1 MGAKRGLLI
10 GVGTLGSLGAVLAIT
25 PPQFG
30 SSASGGLSGGAAAPA
45 GNTSASTTTA
55 APAAAAPA
63 ATQAAASTPAPA
75 ATTATKKSAKKT
87 TTKSTTKS
95 SSASSSAN
103 TSANTTASTPAP
115 AAAATTAAPA
125 PAAAS
130 GASGTYSG
138 AVYQAIEPN
147 GRVWGNVQVTV
158 TLSNG
163 VITAISGVQNPSSR
177 GSYAFSQ
184 MDPYVQ
190 AHKISISTIK
200 STSADS
206 LPYVSQATYSSIA
219 YWESL
224 QSALKKAGI

>member
-30 SSASGGLSGGAAAPA
+30 ASASGGLSGAATT
-45 GNTSASTTTA
+45 GTSGTASATTA

-63 ATQAAASTPAPA
+63 ATQAAATTPAPA
-75 ATTATKKSAKKT
+75 ATTATKKSTKKT
-87 TTKSTTKS
+87 TTKSSTAT
-95 SSASSSAN
+95 
-103 TSANTTASTPAP
+103 TSANATATTPAP
-115 AAAATTAAPA
+115 AATTAAPA
-125 PAAAS
+125 ATKAATSS
-130 GASGTYSG
+130 GASGTYTG

-163 VITAISGVQNPSSR
+163 VITAIYGVQNPSSR

-224 QSALKKAGI
+224 QSALKKAGV

>member
-55 APAAAAPA
+55 APAADAPA

-103 TSANTTASTPAP
+103 ATASTPAP

-224 QSALKKAGI
+224 QSALKKAGV

>member
-63 ATQAAASTPAPA
+63 ATQAATSTPAPA

-103 TSANTTASTPAP
+103 TSASTPAP

-224 QSALKKAGI
+224 QSALKKAGV

>member
-30 SSASGGLSGGAAAPA
+30 SSASGGLSGVATAGTSGAAATT
-45 GNTSASTTTA
+45 NT
-55 APAAAAPA
+55 PAAAAPA
-63 ATQAAASTPAPA
+63 ATQAAANTPAPA
-75 ATTATKKSAKKT
+75 ATTATKKKSTKKT
-87 TTKSTTKS
+87 TTKTSTAT
-95 SSASSSAN
+95 
-103 TSANTTASTPAP
+103 TSGNAIASTP

-125 PAAAS
+125 PAATKAAAPASS
-130 GASGTYSG
+130 GASGTYTG
-138 AVYQAIEPN
+138 GVYQAVEPN

-163 VITAISGVQNPSSR
+163 AISAISGVQSPSSR
-177 GSYAFSQ
+177 GGYAFSQ

-190 AHKISISTIK
+190 AHKISISTIT
-200 STSADS
+200 STSAES
-206 LPYVSQATYSSIA
+206 LPYVSQATYSSMA

-224 QSALKKAGI
+224 QSALKKAGL

>member
-95 SSASSSAN
+95 STASSSAN
-103 TSANTTASTPAP
+103 ATASTPAP
-115 AAAATTAAPA
+115 APAATTAAPA

>member
-30 SSASGGLSGGAAAPA
+30 SSASGGLSGGATTGTSGAAA
-45 GNTSASTTTA
+45 TTT

-63 ATQAAASTPAPA
+63 ATQAAATTPAPA
-75 ATTATKKSAKKT
+75 ATTGTKKKSTKKT
-87 TTKSTTKS
+87 TT
-95 SSASSSAN
+95 N
-103 TSANTTASTPAP
+103 TSTATSSGNATATTPAP
-115 AAAATTAAPA
+115 AATTAAPA
-125 PAAAS
+125 PAATKAAAPAS
-130 GASGTYSG
+130 SGVSGTYTG
-138 AVYQAIEPN
+138 GVYQAVEPN

-163 VITAISGVQNPSSR
+163 VISAISGVQSPSSR
-177 GSYAFSQ
+177 GGYAFSQ

-190 AHKISISTIK
+190 AHKISISTIT
-200 STSADS
+200 STSAGS
-206 LPYVSQATYSSIA
+206 LPYVSQATYSSMA

-224 QSALKKAGI
+224 QSALKKAGL

>member
-55 APAAAAPA
+55 APAAAARA
-63 ATQAAASTPAPA
+63 ATQAATSTPAPA

-95 SSASSSAN
+95 SNASSSAN
-103 TSANTTASTPAP
+103 ATASTPAP

-224 QSALKKAGI
+224 QSALKKAGV

>member
-63 ATQAAASTPAPA
+63 ATQAAASTPAPT

-103 TSANTTASTPAP
+103 ATASTPAP

-224 QSALKKAGI
+224 QSALKKAGV

>member
-103 TSANTTASTPAP
+103 ATASTPAP

-224 QSALKKAGI
+224 QSALKKAGV

>member
-103 TSANTTASTPAP
+103 ATASTPAP

-224 QSALKKAGI
+224 QSALKKAGF

>member
-103 TSANTTASTPAP
+103 ATASTPAP

>member
-30 SSASGGLSGGAAAPA
+30 SSASGGLSGGATTGTSGAAA
-45 GNTSASTTTA
+45 TTT

-63 ATQAAASTPAPA
+63 ATQAAATTPAPA
-75 ATTATKKSAKKT
+75 ATTGTKKKSTKKT
-87 TTKSTTKS
+87 TT
-95 SSASSSAN
+95 N
-103 TSANTTASTPAP
+103 TSTATSSGNATATTPAP
-115 AAAATTAAPA
+115 AATTAAPA
-125 PAAAS
+125 PAATKAAAPASS
-130 GASGTYSG
+130 GASGTYTG
-138 AVYQAIEPN
+138 GVYQAVEPN

-163 VITAISGVQNPSSR
+163 VISAISGVQSPSSR
-177 GSYAFSQ
+177 GGYAFSQ

-190 AHKISISTIK
+190 AHKISISTIT
-200 STSADS
+200 STSAGS
-206 LPYVSQATYSSIA
+206 LPYVSQATYSSMA

-224 QSALKKAGI
+224 QSALKKAGL

>member
-103 TSANTTASTPAP
+103 ATASTPAP

-147 GRVWGNVQVTV
+147 GRVWGNVQVIV

>member
-55 APAAAAPA
+55 PPAAAAPA

-103 TSANTTASTPAP
+103 ATASTPAP

-224 QSALKKAGI
+224 QSALKKAGV

>member
-103 TSANTTASTPAP
+103 ATASTPAP

-138 AVYQAIEPN
+138 AVYQAVEPN

-163 VITAISGVQNPSSR
+163 AITAISGVQNPSSR

-224 QSALKKAGI
+224 QSALKKAGV

>member
-55 APAAAAPA
+55 APAAAARA
-63 ATQAAASTPAPA
+63 ATQAATSTPAPA

-103 TSANTTASTPAP
+103 ATASTPAP

-224 QSALKKAGI
+224 QSALKKAGV

>member
-103 TSANTTASTPAP
+103 ATASTPAP
-115 AAAATTAAPA
+115 AATTAAPA

-224 QSALKKAGI
+224 QSALKKAGV

>member
-63 ATQAAASTPAPA
+63 ATQAATSTPAPA

-103 TSANTTASTPAP
+103 ATASTPAP

-224 QSALKKAGI
+224 QSALKKAGV

>member
-103 TSANTTASTPAP
+103 ATASTPAP

-184 MDPYVQ
+184 IDPYVQ
-190 AHKISISTIK
+190 AHKVSISTIT

-224 QSALKKAGI
+224 QSALKKAGV

>member
-30 SSASGGLSGGAAAPA
+30 ASASGGLSGATTGTTTN
-45 GNTSASTTTA
+45 GTSAATTTT
-55 APAAAAPA
+55 AAAPA
-63 ATQAAASTPAPA
+63 ATTAAAPA
-75 ATTATKKSAKKT
+75 ATTPAAATTTTTKKKSTKKT
-87 TTKSTTKS
+87 TTKSSTAT
-95 SSASSSAN
+95 
-103 TSANTTASTPAP
+103 TSANATASTPA
-115 AAAATTAAPA
+115 ATATTAAPA
-125 PAAAS
+125 PSATKAATSS
-130 GASGTYSG
+130 GASGTYTG

-158 TLSNG
+158 TLTLSNG

-184 MDPYVQ
+184 IDPYVQ
-190 AHKISISTIK
+190 AHKVSISTIT

-224 QSALKKAGI
+224 QSALKKAGV

>member
-30 SSASGGLSGGAAAPA
+30 ASASGGLSGATTGTTTN
-45 GNTSASTTTA
+45 GTSAATTTT
-55 APAAAAPA
+55 AAAPA
-63 ATQAAASTPAPA
+63 ATTAAAPA
-75 ATTATKKSAKKT
+75 ATTPAAATTTTTKKKSTKKT
-87 TTKSTTKS
+87 TTKSSTAT
-95 SSASSSAN
+95 
-103 TSANTTASTPAP
+103 TSANATASTPA
-115 AAAATTAAPA
+115 ATATTAAPA
-125 PAAAS
+125 PSATKAATSS
-130 GASGTYSG
+130 GASGTYTG

-158 TLSNG
+158 TLTLSNG

-184 MDPYVQ
+184 IDPYVQ
-190 AHKISISTIK
+190 AHKVSISTIT

>member
-30 SSASGGLSGGAAAPA
+30 ASASGGLSGAATTGTSGAAA
-45 GNTSASTTTA
+45 TTTT
-55 APAAAAPA
+55 PAAAAPA

-75 ATTATKKSAKKT
+75 ATAATKKASTKKT
-87 TTKSTTKS
+87 TTKSSTATTS
-95 SSASSSAN
+95 GNA
-103 TSANTTASTPAP
+103 TASTPA
-115 AAAATTAAPA
+115 ATATTAAPA
-125 PAAAS
+125 PAATKAATSS
-130 GASGTYSG
+130 GASGTYTG
-138 AVYQAIEPN
+138 AMYQAIEPN

-163 VITAISGVQNPSSR
+163 VISAVSGVQSPSSR
-177 GSYAFSQ
+177 GGYAFSQ

-190 AHKISISTIK
+190 AHKISISTIT
-200 STSADS
+200 STSAGS
-206 LPYVSQATYSSIA
+206 LPYVSQATYSSMA

-224 QSALKKAGI
+224 QSALKKAGL

>member
-103 TSANTTASTPAP
+103 TSASTPAP

-224 QSALKKAGI
+224 QSALKKAGV

>member
-63 ATQAAASTPAPA
+63 ATQAATSTPAPA

-103 TSANTTASTPAP
+103 ATASTPAP

>member
-30 SSASGGLSGGAAAPA
+30 SSASGGLSGAATTGTSGAAAA
-45 GNTSASTTTA
+45 TTTT
-55 APAAAAPA
+55 PAAAAPA
-63 ATQAAASTPAPA
+63 ATQAAANTPAPA
-75 ATTATKKSAKKT
+75 ATTATKKKSTKKT
-87 TTKSTTKS
+87 TTKTSTAT
-95 SSASSSAN
+95 
-103 TSANTTASTPAP
+103 TSGNATASTP

-125 PAAAS
+125 PAATKAAAPASS
-130 GASGTYSG
+130 GASGTYTG
-138 AVYQAIEPN
+138 GVYQAVEPN

-163 VITAISGVQNPSSR
+163 VISAISGVQSPSSR
-177 GSYAFSQ
+177 GGYAFSQ

-190 AHKISISTIK
+190 AHKISISTIT
-200 STSADS
+200 STSAES
-206 LPYVSQATYSSIA
+206 LPYVSQATYSSMA

-224 QSALKKAGI
+224 QSALKKAGL

>member
-1 MGAKRGLLI
+1 
-10 GVGTLGSLGAVLAIT
+10 LGSLGAVLAIT

-103 TSANTTASTPAP
+103 ATASTPAP

>member
-30 SSASGGLSGGAAAPA
+30 SSASGGLSGGAAVPA

-87 TTKSTTKS
+87 ATKSTTKS
-95 SSASSSAN
+95 STASSSAN
-103 TSANTTASTPAP
+103 ATASTPAP
-115 AAAATTAAPA
+115 APAATTAAPA

>member
-103 TSANTTASTPAP
+103 ATPSTPAP

>member
-103 TSANTTASTPAP
+103 ATASTPAP
-115 AAAATTAAPA
+115 AATTAAPA

>member
-63 ATQAAASTPAPA
+63 ATQAATSTPAPA

-103 TSANTTASTPAP
+103 ATASTPAP

-163 VITAISGVQNPSSR
+163 VITAVSGVQNPSSR

-224 QSALKKAGI
+224 QSALKKAGV

>member
-30 SSASGGLSGGAAAPA
+30 ASASGGLSGAATTPA

-75 ATTATKKSAKKT
+75 ATTAAKKSAKKT

-95 SSASSSAN
+95 STASSSAN
-103 TSANTTASTPAP
+103 ATASTPAP
-115 AAAATTAAPA
+115 APATTTAAPA

-190 AHKISISTIK
+190 AHRVSISTIT